1 MLPDPSAPRVP
12 TRSLRLFG
20 IAAIAVVI
28 VTVVAGLGMRAFD
41 DRQLRTWTDE
51 RAIPVVAVLKPGIAS
66 NAASL
71 DLPGRLQAYSRALL
85 YARVTGYLKSWKA
98 DIGTPVKAGQL
109 IAEIDTPDLDQE
121 LLQAEADLASSQAT
135 AQLAKTTAERWQLLL
150 NSGYVSPQ
158 AAAEKTGD
166 FSTKQALVNAAQANV
181 ARLQA
186 LKAFTRIVAPFDGLV
201 TARFTDIGALVNG
214 GSATGQELF
223 EVSKTNTLR
232 VYVNVPQTYVPSI
245 PPGTNAI
252 LSVPEH
258 PEKTYAATVAESS
271 QAVNTVS
278 GTTLVQIHV
287 DNSNAELMPGA
298 FANVIL
304 DLPASKAVLSV
315 PASALMFDKAGLRVA
330 TVTADDTVMLKPVTI
345 ARDLGKVIELGSGLS
360 PEDLV
365 IESPP
370 DGIASG
376 DRVRIA
382 HTTNSSDGR
391 DRSSGSPGSSKGL
404 STY

>member
-1 MLPDPSAPRVP
+1 MPPDPSAPPVP
-12 TRSLRLFG
+12 TRALRVFG
-20 IAAIAVVI
+20 ITAIVVVI
-28 VTVVAGLGMRAFD
+28 VVVVAGLVMRAFD
-41 DRQLRTWTDE
+41 NRQLRNWTDE
-51 RAIPVVAVLKPGIAS
+51 RAIPIVSVLKPGIAS

-98 DIGTPVKAGQL
+98 DIGTRVKAGQL

-121 LLQAEADLASSQAT
+121 LLQAKADLASSQAT

-158 AAAEKTGD
+158 AAGEKTGD

-181 ARLQA
+181 DRLQA
-186 LKAFTRIVAPFDGLV
+186 LKAYSRIVAPFDGLV
-201 TARFTDIGALVNG
+201 TARLTDIGALVNG
-214 GSATGQELF
+214 GSGLGQELF
-223 EVSKTNTLR
+223 EVSNTRMLR
-232 VYVNVPQTYVPSI
+232 VYVNVPQIYVPNA
-245 PPGTNAI
+245 PPGTKVVI
-252 LSVPEH
+252 SVPEH

-287 DNSNAELMPGA
+287 DNADAELMPGA
-298 FANVIL
+298 FANVNFE
-304 DLPASKAVLSV
+304 LPASKALLSI

-330 TVTADDTVMLKPVTI
+330 TVTADNIVMLKPVTI

-376 DRVRIA
+376 DKVRIA
-382 HTTNSSDGR
+382 PTTNASGGR
-391 DRSSGSPGSSKGL
+391 DGTPDKGP
-404 STY
+404 SAY